1 MSVLSFLQEQSRS
14 IVGDVVAM
22 RRHLHAHPELSYQE
36 HETAR
41 FVATKLRSYGLEP
54 QEGIAG
60 TGVVA
65 LIEGRNPSSKAIAL
79 RADMDALPIQEANKS
94 EYKSKHAGVMHAC
107 GHDVHTSSLLGTA
120 QLLSKARDQFE
131 GTV

>member
-1 MSVLSFLQEQSRS
+1 
-14 IVGDVVAM
+14 M

-36 HETAR
+36 HETAK
-41 FVATKLRSYGLEP
+41 FVAEKLKSFGLQP

-65 LIEGRNPSSKAIAL
+65 LIEGKDPSARIVAL
-79 RADMDALPIQEANKS
+79 RADMDALPIHEATKA
-94 EYKSKHAGVMHAC
+94 EYKSKNKGVMHAC

-120 QLLSKARDQFE
+120 AILSNARDKFT
-131 GTV
+131 G